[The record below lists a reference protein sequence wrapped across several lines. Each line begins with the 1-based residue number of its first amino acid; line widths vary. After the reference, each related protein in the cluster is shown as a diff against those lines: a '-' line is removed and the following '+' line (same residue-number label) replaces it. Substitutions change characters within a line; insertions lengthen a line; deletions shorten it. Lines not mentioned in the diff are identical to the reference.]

1 MKIFTWTDANAL
13 NFSFFFLL
21 RLTQMQK
28 EKAGY
33 WHKQYEQVHGEDFI
47 EAANSPMTSL
57 AYLISRGF

>member
-1 MKIFTWTDANAL
+1 MHELMQMLLI
-13 NFSFFFLL
+13 SFFLFLVTFDL
-21 RLTQMQK
+21 NAK

-33 WHKQYEQVHGEDFI
+33 WHKQYQQVHGEDFI